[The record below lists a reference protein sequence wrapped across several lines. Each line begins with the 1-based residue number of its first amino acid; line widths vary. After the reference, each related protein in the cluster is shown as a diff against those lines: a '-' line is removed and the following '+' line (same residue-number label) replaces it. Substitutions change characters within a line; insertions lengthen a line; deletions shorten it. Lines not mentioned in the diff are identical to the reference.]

1 MNASDKNNDD
11 DIDDIDDGEPTADE
25 IASMRRATP
34 AQAEGVD
41 ALILSKCTTRWQKVA
56 AVVGSSLDEYELAF
70 PGLPYV
76 YMQVRMLE
84 MEDAGIVEIQ
94 GDVMSMRASE
104 VRLSAAGKVAAA

>member
-1 MNASDKNNDD
+1 MNGIDNQDD
-11 DIDDIDDGEPTADE
+11 DGDDFDDGEPSAEE

-41 ALILSKCTTRWQKVA
+41 ALILSKCGAAWQKVA
-56 AVVGSSLDEYELAF
+56 AVVGASLNEYEAGF

-76 YMQVRMLE
+76 YLQVRMLALE
-84 MEDAGIVEIQ
+84 EAGAIETQ

-104 VRLSAAGKVAAA
+104 VRLSAGGKS